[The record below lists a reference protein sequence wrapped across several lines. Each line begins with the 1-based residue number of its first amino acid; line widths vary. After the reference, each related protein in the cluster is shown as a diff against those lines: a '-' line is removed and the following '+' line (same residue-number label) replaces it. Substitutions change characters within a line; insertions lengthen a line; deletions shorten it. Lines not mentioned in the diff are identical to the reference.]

1 MLFIAENLKAL
12 RKGQDLTQEEMAEIL
27 GVSAQSVSKWERGE
41 TYPDITLLPTIANL
55 FKVSLDA
62 LVGMDKIND
71 THARTEVFTE
81 GQKHLREGNTQA
93 AAAVYAEALKTF
105 PNDTN
110 FMSELAM
117 ALALDSDPAKLNQS
131 ISLCERTLSGNTTE
145 KVRHTTR
152 AALCFIYLKAGEREK
167 AITAAQ
173 NLPHAR
179 ESREHVLAQFEQ
191 NLNTADID
199 ANIRL
204 IAGG

>member
-1 MLFIAENLKAL
+1 MLFIHENLKAL
-12 RKGQDLTQEEMAEIL
+12 RKGRDLTQEEVSEIL

-41 TYPDITLLPTIANL
+41 SYPDITLLPTIANL

-71 THARTEVFTE
+71 THVLSDVFKE
-81 GQKHLREGNTQA
+81 GQKHLQNGDAQA
-93 AAAVYAEALKTF
+93 ADEVYAEALKAF
-105 PNDTN
+105 PNDTGV
-110 FMSELAM
+110 MSELAQ
-117 ALALDSDPAKLNQS
+117 ALALDGDPEKLNQAVT
-131 ISLCERTLSGNTTE
+131 LCERVLSGNPGE
-145 KVRHTTR
+145 KCRHTTR
-152 AALCFIYLKAGEREK
+152 ASLCFIYLKAGEKEK
-167 AITAAQ
+167 AIKMAQ

-179 ESREHVLAQFEQ
+179 ESREHVLAQFEK